1 MNYGTAEQDST
12 QDNAAIATSNQSQ
25 TPKDAGQQLDA
36 DIAFLESFG
45 HERAVLTAAQNRA
58 HLFGVSASDV
68 LLFHGVLTERDY
80 FRCLAF
86 HHNLPFEERTI
97 SLEPSRHGVPDPET
111 LARAEQ
117 LVSHVADPV
126 TGVPLPGRIHI
137 APGRQVLDLMARNRS
152 ALSGR
157 ASVVTR
163 TANRIAV
170 QARHAASL
178 TQKAIY
184 PSRLAG
190 MNAERSMTA
199 VQAVVLLVLIQ
210 VLLYLA
216 IFSPGT
222 PQLLLHIMATGF
234 YLACIAVRGAAAIR
248 FRRTRPPAH
257 DTSMPES
264 LSDRAALPRYAVL
277 VPMRQEAGQVPDL
290 VGALSKLIWPKERL
304 AVRLICDA
312 DDGETINAVWHEL
325 EKPGLAHMQLV
336 VVPVSKPRTKPKVLN
351 WTLQLID
358 AERLVIYDAE
368 DRPHPGQLME
378 AHNAFA
384 AGGPDLAC
392 LQAPLAIH
400 NTDESWLSKMFAVEY
415 SSLFDGLLPFLA
427 SIRAPLPLGGT
438 SNHFKVDALR
448 ECGAWD
454 AWNVTEDADLG
465 MRLARTGYR
474 TDVLRSPTWEE
485 APIHFTAWRNQRT
498 RWFKGWMQTW
508 LVHMRNPVAL
518 SSDLGFRGTIMFH
531 VMITGM
537 ICCALVH
544 PLLLG
549 FLAYW
554 TVDVWNAVAA
564 SQPVSVWVPIDLATV
579 LAGYITF
586 AWLAWRTLKWRN
598 RGHLATGLVWLPVY
612 WMALSIAAWRALL
625 HLLIKPHEWEKTEH
639 RLRR

>member
-1 MNYGTAEQDST
+1 MEYDTAVQ
-12 QDNAAIATSNQSQ
+12 NAAQKHVAGAASSQ
-25 TPKDAGQQLDA
+25 RQNPAHAVPRLDA

-45 HERAVLTAAQNRA
+45 HERAVLAAAQNRS

-68 LLFHGVLTERDY
+68 LMFHGVLTERDY

-86 HHNLPFEERTI
+86 HHGLPFEERTI
-97 SLEPSRHGVPDPET
+97 SLEPSRHGVPDPEN

-117 LVSHVADPV
+117 LVSDIADHI
-126 TGVPLPGRIHI
+126 TGVPLPGRVHI
-137 APGRQVLDLMARNRS
+137 APGSQVLELMARNKT

-170 QARHAASL
+170 HARHAASL
-178 TQKAIY
+178 TQQAIY
-184 PSRLAG
+184 PSRLIG

-199 VQAVVLLVLIQ
+199 VQAVTLLVLIQ
-210 VLLYLA
+210 ILLYLA
-216 IFSPGT
+216 IFSPGI
-222 PQLLLHIMATGF
+222 PQQLFHITATAF
-234 YLACIAVRGAAAIR
+234 YLACIAVRGAAAIS
-248 FRRTRPPAH
+248 FRSTRPPAH
-257 DTSMPES
+257 NTSLPEN
-264 LSDRAALPRYAVL
+264 LSDRATLPRYAVL
-277 VPMRQEAGQVPDL
+277 VPVRQEAGQVPDL
-290 VGALSKLIWPKERL
+290 VDALSKLVWPKELL
-304 AVRLICDA
+304 AIRLICDA
-312 DDGETINAVWHEL
+312 DDGGTIDAVRTAL

-336 VVPVSKPRTKPKVLN
+336 IVPVSSPRTKPKVLN
-351 WTLQLID
+351 WTLQTLD

-384 AGGPDLAC
+384 AGGPELAC
-392 LQAPLAIH
+392 LQAPLEIH
-400 NTDESWLSKMFAVEY
+400 NTDESWLSKMFAIEY

-438 SNHFKVDALR
+438 SNHFKMDALR

-474 TDVLRSPTWEE
+474 TDVLRLPTWEE
-485 APIHFTAWRNQRT
+485 APIHFNAWRNQRT

-508 LVHMRNPVAL
+508 LVHMRNPIAL

-537 ICCALVH
+537 IGCALVH
-544 PLLLG
+544 PLLFG

-554 TVDVWNAVAA
+554 IVDVWNAVAA
-564 SQPVSVWVPIDLATV
+564 AQPVSIWVPIDLATV
-579 LAGYITF
+579 IAGYLTF

-598 RGHLATGLVWLPVY
+598 RGHLTSGLAWLPVY